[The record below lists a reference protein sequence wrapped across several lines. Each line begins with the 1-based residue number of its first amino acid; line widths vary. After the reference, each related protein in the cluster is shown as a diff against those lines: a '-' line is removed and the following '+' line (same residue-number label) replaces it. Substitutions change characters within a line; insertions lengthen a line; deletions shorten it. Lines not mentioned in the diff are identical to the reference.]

1 MSKLVLFL
9 LVLLALAVL
18 FWILEVIHIGPQG
31 LRIGAYSV
39 LALVVAGLLARLAIR
54 K

>member
-1 MSKLVLFL
+1 MSKLALFL
-9 LVLLALAVL
+9 LVLLALAL
-18 FWILEVIHIGPQG
+18 IFWILEAIHIGPQS

-39 LALVVAGLLARLAIR
+39 LALVAVGLLARLAIR

>member
-1 MSKLVLFL
+1 MSKLALFL
-9 LVLLALAVL
+9 LVFLALALIFWVL
-18 FWILEVIHIGPQG
+18 EAIHIGPQS